1 MNVTK
6 KRYDAPDVAVVY
18 LETQGV
24 FALSSLNAGPMSI
37 EDWTEED
44 VDSSLIF

>member
-1 MNVTK
+1 MKVTE

-24 FALSSLNAGPMSI
+24 FAQSTLMSI
-37 EDWTEED
+37 QNWTEED
-44 VDSSLIF
+44 VDSSLTF